1 MRIEYTET
9 SRKQLTKLDKTTYS
23 FSGYLREGKRTAEWF
38 STEITKYHRSFGT
51 IITALADAGFIVNTV
66 LEPKP
71 DAEAVRILPRM
82 AKEYDEKPS
91 FLIIKAYKGS

>member
-71 DAEAVRILPRM
+71 DAEAVSNST
-82 AKEYDEKPS
+82 ENG
-91 FLIIKAYKGS
+91 KGV

>member
-1 MRIEYTET
+1 MV
-9 SRKQLTKLDKTTYS
+9 
-23 FSGYLREGKRTAEWF
+23 

>member
-1 MRIEYTET
+1 MV
-9 SRKQLTKLDKTTYS
+9 
-23 FSGYLREGKRTAEWF
+23 

-71 DAEAVRILPRM
+71 DAEAVSNST
-82 AKEYDEKPS
+82 ENG
-91 FLIIKAYKGS
+91 KGV